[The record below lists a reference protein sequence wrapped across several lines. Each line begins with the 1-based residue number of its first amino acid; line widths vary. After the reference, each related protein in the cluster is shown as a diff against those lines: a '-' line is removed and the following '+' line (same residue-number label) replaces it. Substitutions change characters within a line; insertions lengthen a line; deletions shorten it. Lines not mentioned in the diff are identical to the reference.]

1 MVLVGSL
8 AVASAFVPVAP
19 KMSRTRGMTRMAVND
34 ILGSD
39 VETGGVWD
47 PLNFSKDEGSLY
59 RYRAVE
65 LKHGRLAMLAVLGL
79 WVSEF
84 YHPLYD
90 GKISPGIKAIG
101 ELPGPA
107 WLQILATIGV
117 IELTVGKQDTENKA
131 PGDLGFGYNFNPFK
145 NDPEKFAELQLK
157 ELKNGRLAMLGAAGI
172 LLQESITGQT
182 CFEQIAAQHLSPF
195 GDGQGFFW

>member
-1 MVLVGSL
+1 
-8 AVASAFVPVAP
+8 
-19 KMSRTRGMTRMAVND
+19 MTRMAVND